1 MEESATF
8 TIAGLTFD
16 WSVIISTT
24 ISVLVVF
31 LLAFWMSRKLV
42 IKPSGKSKQN
52 MLEWVIDFT
61 NNIVDG
67 SLPNKTGNNLKFF
80 AFSLFMFIF
89 MSNQLGVAFSVNVGG
104 DTFLNSPT
112 ANPLVTMTLALLAI
126 SIAHFLG
133 VEKLGFKGYVKSG
146 YLSPFSA
153 LLPINLIEQFTSF
166 LTLGLRLFGNIFA
179 GEMVLSLLWQLAQ
192 SAGVV
197 SFVPAFLLTMLW
209 QGFSLFIGA
218 IQAFVFVTLTTV
230 YVSEKTE

>member
-89 MSNQLGVAFSVNVGG
+89 MSNQLGVAFSVSVGG

-112 ANPLVTMTLALLAI
+112 ANPLVTMTLALIAI

-133 VEKLGFKGYVKSG
+133 VEKLGFKGYVKSV
-146 YLSPFSA
+146 YFSPFSA

-218 IQAFVFVTLTTV
+218 IQAFVFVTFTTV

>member
-112 ANPLVTMTLALLAI
+112 ANPLVTMTLALIAI

-133 VEKLGFKGYVKSG
+133 VEKLGFKGYVKSV
-146 YLSPFSA
+146 YFSQFSA

>member
-8 TIAGLTFD
+8 TISGLTFD

-24 ISVLVVF
+24 ISVLIVF

-89 MSNQLGVAFSVNVGG
+89 MSNQLGVAFSVSVGG

-112 ANPLVTMTLALLAI
+112 ANPLVTMTLALIAI

-133 VEKLGFKGYVKSG
+133 VEKLGFKGYVKSV
-146 YLSPFSA
+146 YFSPFSA

>member
-31 LLAFWMSRKLV
+31 LLTFWMSRKLV

-89 MSNQLGVAFSVNVGG
+89 MSNQLGVAFSVSVGG

-112 ANPLVTMTLALLAI
+112 ANPLVTMTLALIAI

-133 VEKLGFKGYVKSG
+133 VEKLGFKGYVKSV
-146 YLSPFSA
+146 YFSPFSA

>member
-24 ISVLVVF
+24 ISVLIVF

-89 MSNQLGVAFSVNVGG
+89 MSNQLGVAFSVSVGG

-112 ANPLVTMTLALLAI
+112 ANPLVTMTLALIAI

-133 VEKLGFKGYVKSG
+133 VEKLGFKGYV
-146 YLSPFSA
+146 
-153 LLPINLIEQFTSF
+153 
-166 LTLGLRLFGNIFA
+166 